1 MKDPRRTNKGNL
13 KHPLEDILF
22 LVIISVVSGC
32 NDWETIEAFGE
43 TQLAWLRK
51 YYPYKHGIPSHDTLN
66 RVFAAM
72 DSEDFGHRFI
82 SWAQQLFKLSEG
94 ELISIDGKTMRH
106 SYDTY
111 KGQRAFHLVS
121 AYASTN
127 RLCLGQ
133 VVTDAKSNEV
143 TAIPELLELLFLKGS
158 TVSIDAIGCQK
169 AITNKIIEKKAN
181 YLIAVKGNQQHLY
194 ESVLHLFQITTPSSI
209 DTQSNVG
216 HGRIETRQCTV
227 ITNLNFLADA
237 EQWTGIKSIIRV
249 ESQRY
254 QKLSK
259 KTSLEVR
266 YYISSQIQ
274 DAKDFNKMIRAHWSI
289 ENNLHWML
297 DVVFAEDG
305 SRRRDKNAAVN
316 FNIISK
322 VALALIERAEL
333 KKSKRQKRFMA
344 GWSPEFRETIL
355 NL

>member
-143 TAIPELLELLFLKGS
+143 T
-158 TVSIDAIGCQK
+158 
-169 AITNKIIEKKAN
+169 
-181 YLIAVKGNQQHLY
+181 
-194 ESVLHLFQITTPSSI
+194 
-209 DTQSNVG
+209 
-216 HGRIETRQCTV
+216 
-227 ITNLNFLADA
+227 
-237 EQWTGIKSIIRV
+237 
-249 ESQRY
+249 
-254 QKLSK
+254 
-259 KTSLEVR
+259 
-266 YYISSQIQ
+266 
-274 DAKDFNKMIRAHWSI
+274 
-289 ENNLHWML
+289 
-297 DVVFAEDG
+297 
-305 SRRRDKNAAVN
+305 
-316 FNIISK
+316 
-322 VALALIERAEL
+322 
-333 KKSKRQKRFMA
+333 
-344 GWSPEFRETIL
+344 
-355 NL
+355 